1 MREDKE
7 RCTTMDGRTWL
18 VDDDVLEQIDN
29 DLQMPVDCTKQG
41 DVLAFNVTGVV
52 RPSSPVTIP
61 WQLTLTTQVSGVDS
75 KDAVSQSST
84 TKTRFTC
91 PHKNTGLFFIQ

>member
-1 MREDKE
+1 
-7 RCTTMDGRTWL
+7 MDGQTWL
-18 VDDDVLEQIDN
+18 VDDGVLGQIDN
-29 DLQMPVDCTKQG
+29 DLQILVNCTKQG

-61 WQLTLTTQVSGVDS
+61 WQLTLISQVNGVDS

-91 PHKNTGLFFIQ
+91 PYKNSGLFFVE

>member
-1 MREDKE
+1 
-7 RCTTMDGRTWL
+7 MDGQTWL
-18 VDDDVLEQIDN
+18 VDDGVLKEVDN
-29 DLQMPVDCTKQG
+29 DLQMLVNCTKRG
-41 DVLAFNVTGVV
+41 DVLAFDVTGVV

-91 PHKNTGLFFIQ
+91 PHKNTGLFLVQ